1 MAREERIILTDIL
14 ETLKQILD
22 VQKEILNN
30 SIETKTKIKDPRDI
44 SKQEKKLL
52 KG

>member
-1 MAREERIILTDIL
+1 MEREQRLILTEIS
-14 ETLKQILD
+14 ETLKEILN

-44 SKQEKKLL
+44 SKQEKELL

>member
-22 VQKEILNN
+22 VQKKILNN
-30 SIETKTKIKDPRDI
+30 NKENNKDL
-44 SKQEKKLL
+44 SKQEKELL
-52 KG
+52 YG

>member
-1 MAREERIILTDIL
+1 MEREQRLILTEIS
-14 ETLKQILD
+14 ETLKEILN

-44 SKQEKKLL
+44 SKDE
-52 KG
+52 

>member
-1 MAREERIILTDIL
+1 MEREQRLILTEIS
-14 ETLKQILD
+14 ETLKEILN

-44 SKQEKKLL
+44 SKEEKELL

>member
-1 MAREERIILTDIL
+1 MEREQRLILTEIS
-14 ETLKQILD
+14 ETLKEILN

-30 SIETKTKIKDPRDI
+30 SIETKTKIKDARDI
-44 SKQEKKLL
+44 SKQEKELL